1 MLGQQSGLM
10 VACDPSHQ
18 ARAIFLVMLDSKLVL
33 SNIEN
38 CVWSLNA
45 QKLTHFR
52 VTRAQN

>member
-1 MLGQQSGLM
+1 MLGQQFGLM